1 MKKIYTFI
9 LMLGLA
15 QQPVFSQYG
24 GFTFDFGF
32 NFDLSNMDLSN
43 TDLNF
48 NINLGNN
55 YNFGDFDFSD
65 LYPRGTCPYCPDET
79 IGNFSFTTSSSF
91 DTAIANEALW
101 ERARKAAKR
110 DWFNKQKELI
120 KKNIEEKLNT
130 SFPNYDAA
138 KNALFLHSEQGNI
151 HRNSA
156 APKNR
161 YDNLKSR
168 GYSATRGYLKHLKL
182 IQHRRAEINA
192 GNMNNPQYGYLT
204 IDGTP
209 LKDIRD
215 LTTLNQK
222 WSNIAFPIGANISN
236 THRYKYIHQKLNN
249 LGAGFDREIIAQKNS
264 FYAGFNEWD
273 QLNYMQFL
281 INFEEIKRLTAPPLY
296 MTELGQLFYKFRG
309 TDKATTP
316 VIETYAINHRGGGL
330 SVFDPQYPIRY
341 RFRYLNNICGGIIN
355 YAAWERDKQAALNNL
370 LNNTSTADFAI
381 NNLIAE
387 LNITETNQKSWLF
400 AHRSEAS
407 LIDAFL
413 DENRV
418 NGVATAEAKGF
429 STAAVGFLKDN
440 TQYNFTQYENWFS
453 QFGAELET
461 NPTVVNPNDIIFETP
476 LIQQSL
482 PTFTTFITNFP
493 KRGNSGNYSAMS
505 TTDAYTLAGGS
516 LLNSHINQRDQY
528 NNACAIRASRG
539 LLYSGIQIPVL
550 KYNGSQRTQKGGDR
564 KNYILDAVSFNTY
577 MIAKFGET
585 SVKLEGADANDPVKV
600 AALLNGKNGIYVI
613 VNSNTRT
620 AGYSGHCDL
629 IINGKNISGAYT
641 TPRGGVK
648 SIRVWELN

>member
-24 GFTFDFGF
+24 EFTFNFSF

-43 TDLNF
+43 TDLNL

-55 YNFGDFDFSD
+55 FNFGDFDFSNIYAGD
-65 LYPRGTCPYCPDET
+65 PCPYCPDET

-151 HRNSA
+151 RRNSA
-156 APKNR
+156 VPKSK
-161 YDNLKSR
+161 YGNLESR
-168 GYSATRGYLKHLKL
+168 GYSATRGYLKGLKL
-182 IQHRRAEINA
+182 IQLRRAEINA
-192 GNMNNPQYGYLT
+192 GNINNSQYGYLT
-204 IDGTP
+204 IDSTP

-222 WSNIAFPIGANISN
+222 WSKIAFPMEANISD
-236 THRYKYIHQKLNN
+236 THRYKYIRQRLNN

-264 FYAGFNEWD
+264 FYAGFNEWK

-281 INFEEIKRLTAPPLY
+281 INFEEIKRVTALPIYIP
-296 MTELGQLFYKFRG
+296 ELEQFFNEFKG

-316 VIETYAINHRGGGL
+316 VIETYAINHRGGGN
-330 SVFDPQYPIRY
+330 SIFASSYCTRTIRAG
-341 RFRYLNNICGGIIN
+341 REWVTIEIPGCIEARRNT
-355 YAAWERDKQAALNNL
+355 LNNL

-387 LNITETNQKSWLF
+387 LNITEANQKSWLF

-418 NGVATAEAKGF
+418 NGVATIEIKSLATIAINSF
-429 STAAVGFLKDN
+429 IDDTN
-440 TQYNFTQYENWFS
+440 TTYPGS
-453 QFGAELET
+453 
-461 NPTVVNPNDIIFETP
+461 DS
-476 LIQQSL
+476 SL
-482 PTFTTFITNFP
+482 PNNWWLDNDFIV
-493 KRGNSGNYSAMS
+493 NSGNFNIDDETPNAKEVALFAIFRKEAILHIENS
-505 TTDAYTLAGGS
+505 TTALNKAEELVTNGTLTGLGDGKADAFRHAYWNALGTAEFGS
-516 LLNSHINQRDQY
+516 NMMKLFADAHEWGETPSNSVTMDFY
-528 NNACAIRASRG
+528 NNHKGRILGEAFNFFSSDSEIANAILQAVYDG
-539 LLYSGIQIPVL
+539 VL
-550 KYNGSQRTQKGGDR
+550 KY
-564 KNYILDAVSFNTY
+564 
-577 MIAKFGET
+577 
-585 SVKLEGADANDPVKV
+585 
-600 AALLNGKNGIYVI
+600 
-613 VNSNTRT
+613 
-620 AGYSGHCDL
+620 
-629 IINGKNISGAYT
+629 INNLGQLVFTNQ
-641 TPRGGVK
+641 
-648 SIRVWELN
+648 